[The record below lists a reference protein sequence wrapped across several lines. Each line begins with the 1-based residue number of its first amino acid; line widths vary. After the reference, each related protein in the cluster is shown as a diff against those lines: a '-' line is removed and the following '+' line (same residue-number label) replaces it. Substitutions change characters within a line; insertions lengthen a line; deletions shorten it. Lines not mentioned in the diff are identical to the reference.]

1 MAKRFVAVLI
11 TLCAALAALCL
22 SGCVEEDG
30 KPSYQLVSEDKLTVA
45 MAPNF
50 PPLDS
55 LDGETPTG
63 FDVSVARE
71 VANRLGLQLEIKAVP
86 FDELVQGVHDGTY
99 DVAISALSIN
109 PSRSE
114 LVDFSSPYYLVDQAI
129 VVKKGVYEKVSELK
143 GKRVAAEVEATGYDY
158 AMTNVTQNVVA
169 YETAAECFAALEAG
183 QVAAVVI
190 DEPAATYL
198 MNSAYSNCVT
208 LETVA
213 TCEKYAVAREQGQSG
228 LNGCHQRCPRPDG
241 QRWNPCRAPKA
252 SRVGVSRHCGAPFWT
267 CLLPQVASARFGVGG
282 RSQAVVTLALD
293 EKRVGH
299 IPEFGRP

>member
-1 MAKRFVAVLI
+1 MAKRFVAVLV
-11 TLCAALAALCL
+11 TLCAVLAALCL
-22 SGCVEEDG
+22 SGCAEEG
-30 KPSYQLVSEDKLTVA
+30 SKPSYQLVSEGKLTVA

-50 PPLDS
+50 PPFDS

-129 VVKKGVYEKVSELK
+129 VAKKGVYEKVSELK
-143 GKRVAAEVEATGYDY
+143 GKQVAAEAEATGYDY
-158 AMTNVTQNVVA
+158 AMANVTQNVVT
-169 YETAAECFAALEAG
+169 YKTAAECFAALEAG
-183 QVAAVVI
+183 QVAAVVT
-190 DEPAATYL
+190 DEPAAAYF
-198 MNSAYSNCVT
+198 MNSTYSNCVA

-213 TCEKYAVAREQGQSG
+213 TCEKYAVAV
-228 LNGCHQRCPRPDG
+228 NKD
-241 QRWNPCRAPKA
+241 NRALTDA
-252 SRVGVSRHCGAPFWT
+252 IND
-267 CLLPQVASARFGVGG
+267 
-282 RSQAVVTLALD
+282 ALD
-293 EKRVGH
+293 QMDKDGALAELQKQVG
-299 IPEFGRP
+299 

>member
-1 MAKRFVAVLI
+1 MAKRFVAVLV
-11 TLCAALAALCL
+11 TLCAVLATLCL
-22 SGCVEEDG
+22 SGCAEEGG
-30 KPSYQLVSEDKLTVA
+30 KPSYQLVSEGKLTVA

-50 PPLDS
+50 PPFDS

-129 VVKKGVYEKVSELK
+129 VAKKGVYEKVSELK
-143 GKRVAAEVEATGYDY
+143 GKQVAAEAEATGYDY
-158 AMTNVTQNVVA
+158 AMANVTQNVIT
-169 YETAAECFAALEAG
+169 YKTAAECFAALEAG
-183 QVAAVVI
+183 QVAAVVT
-190 DEPAATYL
+190 DEPAAAYF
-198 MNSAYSNCVT
+198 MNSTYSNCIT

-213 TCEKYAVAREQGQSG
+213 TCEKYAVAVNKDNRALTDAINDALDQMDK
-228 LNGCHQRCPRPDG
+228 DG
-241 QRWNPCRAPKA
+241 
-252 SRVGVSRHCGAPFWT
+252 
-267 CLLPQVASARFGVGG
+267 
-282 RSQAVVTLALD
+282 TLAELQ
-293 EKRVGH
+293 KQVG
-299 IPEFGRP
+299 

>member
-1 MAKRFVAVLI
+1 MAKRFVAVLV
-11 TLCAALAALCL
+11 TLCAVLAALCL
-22 SGCVEEDG
+22 SGCAEEGG
-30 KPSYQLVSEDKLTVA
+30 KPSYQLVSEGKLTVA

-50 PPLDS
+50 PPFDS

-129 VVKKGVYEKVSELK
+129 VAKKGVYEKVSELK
-143 GKRVAAEVEATGYDY
+143 GKQVAAEAEATGYDY
-158 AMTNVTQNVVA
+158 AMANVTQNVVT
-169 YETAAECFAALEAG
+169 YKTAAERFAALEAG
-183 QVAAVVI
+183 QVAAVVT
-190 DEPAATYL
+190 DEPAATYF
-198 MNSAYSNCVT
+198 MNSAYPNCVA

-213 TCEKYAVAREQGQSG
+213 TCEKYAVAVNKDNRALTDAINDALDQMDK
-228 LNGCHQRCPRPDG
+228 DG
-241 QRWNPCRAPKA
+241 
-252 SRVGVSRHCGAPFWT
+252 
-267 CLLPQVASARFGVGG
+267 
-282 RSQAVVTLALD
+282 TLAELQ
-293 EKRVGH
+293 KQVG
-299 IPEFGRP
+299 